1 LARRPA
7 TTGYAGMPPRGKMRL
22 PLLSPRRII
31 MASNSKKP
39 DTLLTHAGTNPHAN
53 FGVVNPPVYHASTI
67 LHPTVAH
74 LEDSQQRRFQ
84 KGVVSYGRSGTPT
97 TFALED
103 AVAALEGGD
112 RAIAYCSGAAAC
124 YAALLAFV
132 KTGDHVLMV
141 DTVYGPVRAFCSGF
155 LKRFGVETTFYDPM
169 IGSGIAGLVRD
180 NTKVIYL
187 ESPGSIT
194 FEVQDT
200 PAIVAVAKSRGI
212 TTMLDNTWGSPLFY
226 QPLKF
231 GVDVSIVAGTKY
243 IVGHSDVMMGLTVCT
258 ETSFPKVRQSAT
270 ELGYHAAPD
279 DVYLALRGLRT
290 AGVRMRHQEQQA
302 LALARWLEK
311 RPEVE
316 RVLHPALPGHPGH
329 EFWHRDFTGS
339 SGLFG
344 VVLRNDIPSSALSA
358 MLDGMELFGMGASWG
373 GYESLI
379 LPTHPERMRSAKNWQ
394 SGPTLRLHA
403 GLEDLGDLIGDLER
417 GFARLNAAR

>member
-1 LARRPA
+1 MA
-7 TTGYAGMPPRGKMRL
+7 TK
-22 PLLSPRRII
+22 
-31 MASNSKKP
+31 SKKP
-39 DTLLTHAGTNPHAN
+39 DTILTHAGTDPHAN
-53 FGVVNPPVYHASTI
+53 HGVVNPPVYHASTI

-74 LEDSQQRRFQ
+74 LEESQQRRFQ
-84 KGVVSYGRSGTPT
+84 KGVVSYGRYGTPT

-103 AVAALEGGD
+103 AVAAIELGD

-124 YAALLAFV
+124 YAALLSFL

-141 DTVYGPVRAFCSGF
+141 DTVYGPVRAFCGGF

-169 IGSGIAGLVRD
+169 IGAGISALIRD

-194 FEVQDT
+194 FEVQDV
-200 PAIVAVAKSRGI
+200 PAIVAVAKARGI

-226 QPLKF
+226 QPLKY
-231 GVDVSIVAGTKY
+231 GVDISIIAGTKY
-243 IVGHSDVMMGLTVCT
+243 IVGHSDVMMGFTVCKDAN
-258 ETSFPKVRQSAT
+258 FAKLRQGSS

-290 AGVRMRHQEQQA
+290 AGVRMRHQETQA
-302 LALARWLEK
+302 LALAHWLEK

-316 RVLHPALPGHPGH
+316 RVLHPALPNNPGH
-329 EFWHRDFTGS
+329 EFWRRDFSGS

-344 VVLRNDIPSSALSA
+344 AVLKRAIPQSAVTA

-379 LPTHPERMRSAKNWQ
+379 LPTHPDRIRTATPWE

-417 GFARLNAAR
+417 GFDRLNAAR